1 METAARREVRVL
13 LIEDSSGDARL
24 LLELLK
30 ESEVKAEVTVA
41 KDGKEAL
48 SCLETD
54 AHPDLIILDLKL
66 PGMSGHEILKEI
78 KSNPSL
84 RFIPVIV
91 LSSSSDETDI
101 LKSYDLQASCYITKP
116 NDLSHYEEVAN
127 SIEMFW
133 FRLVKLP
140 V

>member
-13 LIEDSSGDARL
+13 LIEDSPGDARL

-30 ESEVKAEVTVA
+30 ESEVKAEVMVA
-41 KDGKEAL
+41 KDGREAL
-48 SCLETD
+48 SCLETA

-66 PGMSGHEILKEI
+66 PGMSGHEILEEI
-78 KSNPSL
+78 KSNPSQ

-101 LKSYDLQASCYITKP
+101 LESYDLQASCYITKP

-127 SIEMFW
+127 SIKMFW